1 MPPIAVGDGGVGV
14 CLTVR
19 QGPCWESSR
28 SVITT
33 TSAWPVNQLVSKLK
47 IGRVEP
53 SVYNIVQLCNV
64 RIVRVIV

>member
-33 TSAWPVNQLVSKLK
+33 TSVWPVNQLVSKLK

-53 SVYNIVQLCNV
+53 SI
-64 RIVRVIV
+64 